1 MSDAKLEV
9 VDGLTLS
16 EEHRELLRP
25 GEALEGPDGV
35 VHHLP
40 RFFFSVPSW
49 PEAHE
54 IRLASHFKLSEL
66 MTVDSREA
74 DLLLHEFPHYVPCAL
89 AILARY
95 LEDFRREADGVV
107 YVSAN
112 GGYRSP
118 AHQLNEPKSPHCWG
132 TAADIY
138 RVGDTYLDDK
148 KAIAKYAKIAESLG
162 PQVST
167 KPYVKGDDHLHL
179 DLGFVTV
186 APREC
191 SEAQHSRRKS
201 R

>member
-1 MSDAKLEV
+1 MSDETLQAI
-9 VDGLTLS
+9 DGLTLS
-16 EEHRELLRP
+16 DQHRALLRP
-25 GEALEGPDGV
+25 AEAIEGADGM

-49 PEAHE
+49 PQAHQ
-54 IRLASHFKLSEL
+54 IRLASHFKLAEL

-95 LEDFRREADGVV
+95 LEDFRREVDAVV
-107 YVSAN
+107 FVSAN

-118 AHQLNEPKSPHCWG
+118 AHQSNEPKSVHCWG

-138 RVGDTYLDDK
+138 RVGDTYLDAE
-148 KAIAKYAKIAESLG
+148 KAIAKYATLAEALG
-162 PQVST
+162 PQVFV
-167 KPYVKGDDHLHL
+167 KPYAKGDDHLHI

-186 APREC
+186 TPRDC
-191 SEAQHSRRKS
+191 SERLDLGATK
-201 R
+201 